1 MRPHRDHHQEVPLDW
16 ARDLAERVI
25 ASERVAV
32 ARAITSVESADPRA
46 HELLDALHRHLGTGV
61 RLGITGP
68 PGAGK
73 STLVG
78 ALTRVARASRQR
90 VGIIAVDPTSP
101 FTGGALLGDRVRMG
115 EWALDPAVFIR
126 SMATRGSMG
135 GLARASEEAA
145 DILEAAGSERILIE
159 TVGVGQSEIDVVHAA
174 DTTLVVLVPESG
186 DGVQTM
192 KAGLM
197 EIADIFVVNKADRAG
212 ADTLIADIETTL
224 TLRAEA
230 ADWRPPVVRS
240 VATSPDGVRDLWEA
254 IQRHE
259 QYLRESGRFAAR
271 RRERL
276 AARMRQ
282 RIRERVVN
290 ELWHARGV
298 EDAVRAAVAEV
309 EARLAGP
316 YRAADAIADR
326 VLAGGAA
333 SARAEAV
340 APSEGGR

>member
-1 MRPHRDHHQEVPLDW
+1 MPLDW

-25 ASERVAV
+25 ASDRIAV
-32 ARAITSVESADPRA
+32 AKAITSVENADA
-46 HELLDALHRHLGTGV
+46 HSHALLDALHGRLGSGL

-78 ALTRVARASRQR
+78 SLTREARARGQR

-101 FTGGALLGDRVRMG
+101 FTGGALLGDRVRMA
-115 EWALDPAVFIR
+115 EWALDTDVFIR

-145 DILEAAGSERILIE
+145 DILEASGRDRILIE
-159 TVGVGQSEIDVVHAA
+159 TVGVGQSEIDIAHAA

-212 ADTLIADIETTL
+212 ADTLVADIETTL
-224 TLRAEA
+224 TLRSDGSE
-230 ADWRPPVVRS
+230 WRPPVVRS
-240 VATSPDGVRDLWEA
+240 VATSPDGVHELWAA
-254 IQRHE
+254 IEKHE
-259 QYLRESGRFAAR
+259 THLRESGRYAGR

-290 ELWHARGV
+290 ELWHTRGV
-298 EDAVRAAVAEV
+298 EDAVRQAVADV
-309 EARLAGP
+309 EAGLAGP
-316 YRAADAIADR
+316 YRAADMIADR

-333 SARAEAV
+333 LARAEA
-340 APSEGGR
+340 GGR